1 MDGVGEVRGAERKP
15 IAPAQAEPV
24 VSVRGLIK
32 RYGGHEAVAG
42 IDLEVWRGEIFAF
55 LGPNGAGKTTTV
67 EILEGFRPRT
77 DGEISVLGHDP
88 ATAGG
93 AWRDRVGVVLQE
105 SEPEPGLSVRECLAM
120 YAGFYQAPRDIDQ
133 TIALVGLTEQA
144 GKLGTRLSGGQRR
157 RLDFALALIGDP
169 ELIFLD
175 EPTTGFD
182 PSARRAAWEVVAGL
196 RQLGK
201 TIFLTTHYM
210 DEAEYLADRIAVLS
224 AGRVVARGTP
234 RTLGGRDH
242 MNTTVSFT
250 LPADLEARDLPDG
263 LRPLAAPGPEGS
275 TVLHSESPLVHLQM
289 LGNWA
294 IGRGFDLPDLDVHR
308 PTLEEVYLS
317 LTGSTSTKE
326 HQ

>member
-1 MDGVGEVRGAERKP
+1 MDSIGEARGAEQTP
-15 IAPAQAEPV
+15 TPPAHAEPV
-24 VSVRGLIK
+24 VSVRGLVK
-32 RYGGHEAVAG
+32 RYGRHEAVAG
-42 IDLEVWRGEIFAF
+42 IDLEVQHGEIFAF

-67 EILEGFRPRT
+67 EMLEGFRPRT

-105 SEPEPGLSVRECLAM
+105 SEPEPGLSVRECLAL

-133 TIALVGLTEQA
+133 TIALVGLTGKA
-144 GKLGTRLSGGQRR
+144 GALATRLSGGQRR

-224 AGRVVARGTP
+224 AGRIVARGTP

-250 LPADLEARDLPDG
+250 LPAGLEARDLPDG

-317 LTGSTSTKE
+317 LTGSTSTKD